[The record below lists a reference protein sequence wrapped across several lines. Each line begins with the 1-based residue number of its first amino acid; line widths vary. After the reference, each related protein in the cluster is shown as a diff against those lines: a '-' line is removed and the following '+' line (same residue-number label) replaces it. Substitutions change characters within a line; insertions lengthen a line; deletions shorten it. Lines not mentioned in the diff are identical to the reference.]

1 MKKNSKGLILS
12 REIAISFK
20 QKKASFVFIL
30 STKDVIQSIQEYA
43 PKTPKLPKIMQKSL
57 RVLRKGK
64 AFQTPINLEY
74 FCC

>member
-1 MKKNSKGLILS
+1 MKKKSKRLILS

-57 RVLRKGK
+57 SAKKR
-64 AFQTPINLEY
+64 
-74 FCC
+74 